1 MFKFKWRRS
10 LMSTSFFEY
19 IGHSPFCWIIA
30 LFLLAVLVIRVVGV
44 VVSVIRRVVQRI
56 RRLPQQEQEQQEPER
71 QQLRLIRGLIGRALE
86 RLGEELAWRFILW
99 VTSMDQYKYG
109 RGLRAFFTT
118 DDYAEFVS
126 RFGLSREQAEAELE
140 RFKLKGLLD
149 EMRPS
154 PGSPFEGKRV
164 WRVPS
169 MVLETLEHFP
179 VQ

>member
-1 MFKFKWRRS
+1 
-10 LMSTSFFEY
+10 MSTSFFEY
-19 IGHSPFCWIIA
+19 IGHSVCCRA
-30 LFLLAVLVIRVVGV
+30 LAVLLLAVLVIRVADV
-44 VVSVIRRVVQRI
+44 VVGVIRRVVRGI

-86 RLGEELAWRFILW
+86 RLGEDTAWHFVLW

-109 RGLRAFFTT
+109 MDSYLRAFFTT

-140 RFKLKGLLD
+140 RLRGLIE
-149 EMRPS
+149 EMDAS
-154 PGSPFEGKRV
+154 YPGSPFEGKRV

-169 MVLETLEHFP
+169 MVLETILERFP

>member
-1 MFKFKWRRS
+1 
-10 LMSTSFFEY
+10 MSTSFFEY
-19 IGHSPFCWIIA
+19 IGHSVCCRA
-30 LFLLAVLVIRVVGV
+30 LAVLLLAVLVIRVADV
-44 VVSVIRRVVQRI
+44 VVGVIRRVVRRI
-56 RRLPQQEQEQQEPER
+56 RRLPQQEQEQQEPEQQAER
-71 QQLRLIRGLIGRALE
+71 QQLRLIRGLIGLALE

-109 RGLRAFFTT
+109 RDSYRRAFFTT
-118 DDYAEFVS
+118 NDYAEFVS

-169 MVLETLEHFP
+169 MVLETILEHFP

>member
-1 MFKFKWRRS
+1 MG
-10 LMSTSFFEY
+10 TSFFEH
-19 IGHSPFCWIIA
+19 IGHSVCCRA
-30 LFLLAVLVIRVVGV
+30 LAVLLLAVLVIRVADV
-44 VVSVIRRVVQRI
+44 VVGVIRRVVRGI

-86 RLGEELAWRFILW
+86 RLGEDTAWHFVLW

-109 RGLRAFFTT
+109 RDSYLRAFFTT

-140 RFKLKGLLD
+140 RLRGLIE
-149 EMRPS
+149 EMDAS
-154 PGSPFEGKRV
+154 YPGSPFEGKRV

-169 MVLETLEHFP
+169 MVLETILERFP